1 MCAGYN
7 EGMRD
12 ACTGDSGGPLVC
24 PLNNGRWVLAGVTSW
39 GVGCARFKR
48 PGVYSRVSDFS
59 DWIASIIKQYPSGR
73 FPNSRFKTHSVAI
86 LERDFEIVN
95 LNELIGK
102 GSITTD
108 HLKTRLKLLEH
119 ANQKEMAM
127 DSVEIGAGLEKC
139 PQRNL
144 FHNYSSLQ
152 EPSLKN

>member
-73 FPNSRFKTHSVAI
+73 FSKSRFNYLIAMIVLAFEGKFCKQVSSNTCAD
-86 LERDFEIVN
+86 LE
-95 LNELIGK
+95 
-102 GSITTD
+102 
-108 HLKTRLKLLEH
+108 
-119 ANQKEMAM
+119 
-127 DSVEIGAGLEKC
+127 
-139 PQRNL
+139 
-144 FHNYSSLQ
+144 
-152 EPSLKN
+152 